1 MCAGHRPHPS
11 LRGHL
16 CPCALLY
23 FRAVPIPITAET
35 ASHTRDEGLTSG
47 NAASQ
52 ATGACCPAHH
62 RFDRAGLR
70 SSALVLPHP
79 GQATSNCQAGK
90 RAWGGICQPERGTG
104 WRILLS
110 FGLRGIRRVD
120 PGVRGDFR
128 WLGRL
133 ADKSLGVC
141 LESGGQDGS
150 ALFAD
155 GRGVSVVNVGGGVQA
170 KAAVPVVVV
179 VPGEELLAVG
189 SAS

>member
-1 MCAGHRPHPS
+1 MPASPTRY
-11 LRGHL
+11 RT
-16 CPCALLY
+16 ALP
-23 FRAVPIPITAET
+23 RKA
-35 ASHTRDEGLTSG
+35 
-47 NAASQ
+47 
-52 ATGACCPAHH
+52 
-62 RFDRAGLR
+62 R
-70 SSALVLPHP
+70 S
-79 GQATSNCQAGK
+79 
-90 RAWGGICQPERGTG
+90 GICQPERGTG

-110 FGLRGIRRVD
+110 FGLRGIGRVD

-133 ADKSLGVC
+133 ADESLGVC

-170 KAAVPVVVV
+170 EAAVPVVVV

-189 SAS
+189 SACGPPRVFRTAELSLFHAASRRFRYSSRASCGVRYPSPE

>member
-1 MCAGHRPHPS
+1 MFIVARLDGQR
-11 LRGHL
+11 
-16 CPCALLY
+16 
-23 FRAVPIPITAET
+23 
-35 ASHTRDEGLTSG
+35 
-47 NAASQ
+47 
-52 ATGACCPAHH
+52 TGAA
-62 RFDRAGLR
+62 DRDAAVRRVG
-70 SSALVLPHP
+70 AVLVPNVGH
-79 GQATSNCQAGK
+79 A
-90 RAWGGICQPERGTG
+90 GGICQPERGTG

-133 ADKSLGVC
+133 ADESLGVC
-141 LESGGQDGS
+141 LESGGQDGI
-150 ALFAD
+150 AVFAD

-170 KAAVPVVVV
+170 EAAVPVVVV